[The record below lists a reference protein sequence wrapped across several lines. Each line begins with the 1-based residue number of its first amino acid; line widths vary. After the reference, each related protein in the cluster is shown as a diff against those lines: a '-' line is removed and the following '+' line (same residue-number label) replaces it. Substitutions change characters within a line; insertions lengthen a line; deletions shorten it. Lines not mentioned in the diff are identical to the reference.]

1 MIESSAGA
9 ASLVVPAAQDARRS
23 FFTWMGGVLLVIV
36 LVGFAPTLYFRSYFH
51 PPEVPAYLYAHGGVL
66 TTWFVL
72 LLLQP
77 LLIASGQRTWHRR
90 VGWLGALVAAAVVGV
105 SGFTDFHFVNRLGAQ
120 IGTAAPQLSHHDTAA
135 QVSTAVLGFAGQILV
150 FAALVTLA
158 VLLRNSS
165 ASHKRLMLTASIGI
179 VGAAAARWGYVLVAI
194 GVAPQMA
201 FPIAGIV
208 GTLGVPWALLAAI
221 VVHDKRTLGRV
232 LPITWWTTGIA
243 ALLPL
248 LVRQLGTAEIAIA
261 WTSRMIYGAG

>member
-36 LVGFAPTLYFRSYFH
+36 LVGFAPTLYFRSSSIH
-51 PPEVPAYLYAHGGVL
+51 QKCRRISTRRRRLDDVVRSLAL
-66 TTWFVL
+66 TTAADRQRSTNMAPTRGLAWSFGRCSSRRS
-72 LLLQP
+72 QRIHRFP
-77 LLIASGQRTWHRR
+77 LREPTG
-90 VGWLGALVAAAVVGV
+90 G
-105 SGFTDFHFVNRLGAQ
+105 TDRYRSSATF
-120 IGTAAPQLSHHDTAA
+120 HHDTAA

-208 GTLGVPWALLAAI
+208 GTLGVPGPSSL
-221 VVHDKRTLGRV
+221 RSSYMTN
-232 LPITWWTTGIA
+232 
-243 ALLPL
+243 
-248 LVRQLGTAEIAIA
+248 VRWDACC
-261 WTSRMIYGAG
+261 R